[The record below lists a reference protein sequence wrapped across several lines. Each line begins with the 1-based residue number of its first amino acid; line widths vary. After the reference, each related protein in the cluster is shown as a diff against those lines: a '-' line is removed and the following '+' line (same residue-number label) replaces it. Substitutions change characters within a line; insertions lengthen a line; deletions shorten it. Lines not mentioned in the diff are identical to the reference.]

1 MRVISGVA
9 RGTKLK
15 TVSGTEL
22 VRPTTDKV
30 KGAIFNMIQFS
41 VPGAKV
47 LDLFCGSG
55 ALGIEA
61 LSRGAESVTFVDL
74 SPKSLGVTEENLLHT
89 HLMEKAELKKSD
101 WESFLKQ
108 NSKQYSLVLAD
119 PPYAMDVLFKL
130 LDCCAELIVPEE
142 SWFLNATDSRKRYC
156 IRPFLCIDIIVTDA
170 LLYWCIGEVS
180 RMAIAVY
187 PGSFDPVTNGHLDII
202 ERSAKI
208 FDRLIVA
215 VLRNRAKNPAFTIE
229 EKIEMLQLVT
239 QHLPNVEIDTFDGL
253 LVDYA
258 EMKHAQTIIKGLRA
272 VSDFE
277 YELQMAM
284 ANRKQNPE
292 IETLFMMTNTDYSFL
307 SSSIVRELAYHNGK
321 LEGMI
326 PEQIMPMIYK
336 KLSKPKGE

>member
-1 MRVISGVA
+1 
-9 RGTKLK
+9 
-15 TVSGTEL
+15 
-22 VRPTTDKV
+22 
-30 KGAIFNMIQFS
+30 
-41 VPGAKV
+41 
-47 LDLFCGSG
+47 
-55 ALGIEA
+55 
-61 LSRGAESVTFVDL
+61 
-74 SPKSLGVTEENLLHT
+74 
-89 HLMEKAELKKSD
+89 
-101 WESFLKQ
+101 
-108 NSKQYSLVLAD
+108 
-119 PPYAMDVLFKL
+119 
-130 LDCCAELIVPEE
+130 
-142 SWFLNATDSRKRYC
+142 
-156 IRPFLCIDIIVTDA
+156 
-170 LLYWCIGEVS
+170 
-180 RMAIAVY
+180 MAIAVY